1 MVPDLRCGNAGHT
14 RGCETSQCD
23 MRYKCGILEG
33 MHYPLDHCQLDM
45 SCPPQVSPQV
55 PSRMPRLTVMR
66 LLLGAITVI
75 SMIAQFYV

>member
-1 MVPDLRCGNAGHT
+1 MVPDLRCGNTSHT
-14 RGCETSQCD
+14 CGCKNGQCD

-33 MHYPLDHCQLDM
+33 MHYTQERCQLDT
-45 SCPPQVSPQV
+45 SCPPQVPPQV
-55 PSRMPRLTVMR
+55 PSRMPRLTAMR